1 MSAAELFI
9 KQCIIK
15 VMVSKKVE
23 HNPKVRPYST
33 YLLPMSVI
41 GILIIVVYLVVF
53 GADKKQVTP
62 TEPIKQPTTTTA
74 PSTQNETPS
83 PAPTPNV
90 EEPPTTPPAA
100 SKKSA
105 SVVAPKAPSAPAVET
120 PVVTPPP
127 LPSPQIVTTDRVV
140 SASTSGL
147 TQIDFTGIFDA
158 GYGSQAPIA
167 GVIDD
172 GFIPI
177 PTTGFNFNFFGTDYA
192 AANQV
197 SWSSNNA
204 LVFGTTPNPNTVS
217 YSGNTAPAI
226 LLGNYDRM
234 VSGLYHSTT
243 TSSDTNFEISTILV
257 TFANYYTDSINLTIG
272 TQRIRLIKEISGQK
286 RQWVEVSVI
295 SAPASPG
302 YSNNPL
308 VSYPSGVDIGGNAID
323 SNGLV
328 IDSTKGS
335 PYNIT
340 SGTTFLNLLGSLYSS
355 ASPPSGTSFIFQSD
369 ELGNNWTF
377 TNNAYVNL

>member
-1 MSAAELFI
+1 
-9 KQCIIK
+9 
-15 VMVSKKVE
+15 MVSKKVE
-23 HNPKVRPYST
+23 HNPEVRPYIT

-41 GILIIVVYLVVF
+41 GLLIIVVYFVVF
-53 GADKKQVTP
+53 GADRKQATP

-74 PSTQNETPS
+74 PLTQNETPP
-83 PAPTPNV
+83 PAPTTNV
-90 EEPPTTPPAA
+90 EEPPAAPPVA

-105 SVVAPKAPSAPAVET
+105 SVAAPKTPSAPATDT
-120 PVVTPPP
+120 PVVTPPPP

-192 AANQV
+192 AANQI

-204 LVFGTTPNPNTVS
+204 LVFGTTPSPNIVS

-234 VSGLYHSTT
+234 VSGLYYST
-243 TSSDTNFEISTILV
+243 TSSSDTKFNISTILV
-257 TFANYYTDSINLTIG
+257 TFANYYTDSTNLTIG
-272 TQRIRLIKEISGQK
+272 TQRIRLIKEVSGQK

-302 YSNNPL
+302 YSNNVL
-308 VSYPSGVDIGGNAID
+308 VTYPSGVDIGGNAID

-340 SGTTFLNLLGSLYSS
+340 NGTTFLNLLGSLYSS

-369 ELGNNWTF
+369 ELGNIWTF